1 MAIALTAPAGLCRQ
15 SRNSSRPRVI
25 PRFGRLTAHHHRGG
39 QTYERRLAFD
49 WLMSYP
55 LAMFDRWW
63 RPLAR
68 PDNPVTRFALE
79 GLPELRF
86 RLHPA
91 GDPWVSG
98 VIARH
103 EVFDPH
109 IVSLLRAMLRS
120 EDVLVDVGAHIGW
133 FSVIGS
139 KLAGH
144 VVAMEPDPD
153 NWRYLRANLRLNGC
167 ENVTAYQVAAGQA
180 DGHTRLYQ
188 SFEHRGDHQLSVV
201 GDRKDYKDVRVR
213 SVDDVLA
220 EAGKRATWVKL
231 DTQGSEAAILR
242 GMRRTLDSRPRLV
255 LEFWPRG
262 LQRCGASV
270 DDLIGLLETIDGEVW
285 ITHEDNSAERID
297 LATLAALGRSPPYD
311 PASGAHADLVVVPS
325 GDTRTGAYLAGLSRP
340 VH

>member
-1 MAIALTAPAGLCRQ
+1 
-15 SRNSSRPRVI
+15 
-25 PRFGRLTAHHHRGG
+25 
-39 QTYERRLAFD
+39 
-49 WLMSYP
+49 
-55 LAMFDRWW
+55 MFDRWW
-63 RPLAR
+63 RPRAR
-68 PDNPVTRFALE
+68 PDNLVTRFPLE

-98 VIARH
+98 VIARK

-109 IVSLLRAMLRS
+109 IVALLRSTLRS

-144 VVAMEPDPD
+144 VVAIEPDPD
-153 NWRYLRANLRLNGC
+153 NWRHLRTNLRINGC
-167 ENVTAYQVAAGQA
+167 ENVTAYPVAAGQA

-201 GDRKDYKDVRVR
+201 GDRKDYKKVRVR
-213 SVDDVLA
+213 SVDNVLA
-220 EAGKRATWVKL
+220 EAGKRASWIKL

-262 LQRCGASV
+262 LQRCGSSA
-270 DDLIGLLETIDGEVW
+270 DELIALLAAIDGEVW
-285 ITHEDNSAERID
+285 ITHEENSAERIE
-297 LATLAALGRSPPYD
+297 LGALAALARAPPYD
-311 PASGAHADLVVVPS
+311 PESGAHADLVVVPP
-325 GDTRTGAYLAGLSRP
+325 GDTRTSAYLAGLSRRA
-340 VH
+340 HRAAN